1 MSLTWPYDLKITPKY
16 LAPLRRVKFSKSKI
30 KLFYLWSVI
39 SVQSEFNANF
49 YFSEGNDK
57 QTYVLLA
64 LNILGVIGC
73 VSIMI
78 FLTLWALG
86 KM

>member
-1 MSLTWPYDLKITPKY
+1 MTYLT
-16 LAPLRRVKFSKSKI
+16 PLSKI
-30 KLFYLWSVI
+30 KLFYLSVI
-39 SVQSEFNANF
+39 SVQSEFNAYF